1 MEKLG
6 YALIGG
12 VVLLWVVGMI
22 VGLIVVLP
30 YGLVGL
36 VALAGGGLLLVKV
49 LKDRLTNEED
59 TYYDKNI
66 QQ

>member
-1 MEKLG
+1 MEPRG
-6 YALIGG
+6 YALIGS
-12 VVLLWVVGMI
+12 VVLLWAVGML
-22 VGLIVVLP
+22 VGLIVIMP

-49 LKDRLTNEED
+49 IKDRLTSEED
-59 TYYDKNI
+59 SYYYKNI

>member
-6 YALIGG
+6 YALIGSA
-12 VVLLWVVGMI
+12 VLLWVVGMI

-49 LKDRLTNEED
+49 LKDRLTSEED
-59 TYYDKNI
+59 NYYDKNI

>member
-6 YALIGG
+6 YALIGS

-49 LKDRLTNEED
+49 LKDRLTSEED
-59 TYYDKNI
+59 TYYDENI

>member
-6 YALIGG
+6 YALIGS
-12 VVLLWVVGMI
+12 VVLLWAVGMI
-22 VGLIVVLP
+22 AGLIVVLP

-49 LKDRLTNEED
+49 LKDRLSSEED
-59 TYYDKNI
+59 DYYDENV

>member
-6 YALIGG
+6 YALIGS
-12 VVLLWVVGMI
+12 VVLLWVVGMV

-49 LKDRLTNEED
+49 LKDRLTSEED
-59 TYYDKNI
+59 TYYDENI

>member
-6 YALIGG
+6 YVLIGS
-12 VVLLWVVGMI
+12 VVLLWAVGMI
-22 VGLIVVLP
+22 VGLIAILP

-36 VALAGGGLLLVKV
+36 VALTGGGLLLVKV
-49 LKDRLTNEED
+49 LKDRLTSEED
-59 TYYDKNI
+59 TYYDKNV

>member
-6 YALIGG
+6 YALIGS

-22 VGLIVVLP
+22 VGLIAILP

-36 VALAGGGLLLVKV
+36 VALTGGGLLLAKV
-49 LKDRLTNEED
+49 IKDRLTSEED

>member
-6 YALIGG
+6 YALIGS
-12 VVLLWVVGMI
+12 VVLLWMVGMI

-49 LKDRLTNEED
+49 LKDRLTSEED